1 MGHFQYHHRTTIQFE
16 VYHFIIDKHSINFIN
31 IDFRVNTPTKRA
43 KESNVIEVFDTN
55 NKCICYLIVFI
66 RVLFCSL
73 FSFSASN
80 WRHHFAERSILFV
93 QWTECVF
100 VCVQENRFSDNTE
113 TSIFFLHP
121 LCLFRIKWI
130 FFPIRYNTVFG
141 RKKAIYIFP
150 LLSFSFLSV
159 PFSSVPKE
167 LHSLSIIVSP
177 AFRLSLLFATLS
189 PCHSLTIILRAMD
202 QWRIMEKGTK
212 NKEKSF

>member
-1 MGHFQYHHRTTIQFE
+1 MGHFQYHHRITIQFE
-16 VYHFIIDKHSINFIN
+16 VYHFIIDKHSINSIN
-31 IDFRVNTPTKRA
+31 IDFRVNKPTKRA

-113 TSIFFLHP
+113 TSIFFFILSACFELSEFFSP
-121 LCLFRIKWI
+121 FDIIRFSAEKKQYTFFLSFPFRS
-130 FFPIRYNTVFG
+130 FRFRSVQF
-141 RKKAIYIFP
+141 RKNYILFP
-150 LLSFSFLSV
+150 LLSLPPFVYRFFLRPFRPAILSQSFWEPWTSG
-159 PFSSVPKE
+159 E
-167 LHSLSIIVSP
+167 
-177 AFRLSLLFATLS
+177 
-189 PCHSLTIILRAMD
+189 
-202 QWRIMEKGTK
+202 
-212 NKEKSF
+212 